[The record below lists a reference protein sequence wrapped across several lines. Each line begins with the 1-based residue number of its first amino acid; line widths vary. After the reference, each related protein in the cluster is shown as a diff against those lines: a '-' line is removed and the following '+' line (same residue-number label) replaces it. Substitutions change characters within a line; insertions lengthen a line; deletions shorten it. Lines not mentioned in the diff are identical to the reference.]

1 MAKATQTS
9 PGRNADYGAPPCT
22 SWIPICILSRCSVI
36 HAYDQ
41 LQPRLYLPLSSMGMC
56 PRVDMRWVT
65 LISNSLNGYQLSH
78 ASRLMKQYSGV
89 WRVIWTIQWN
99 MTFTALSPGWLSAS
113 NLMTGLTGPKPL
125 NFALETV
132 RRLTVQRIT
141 VKAEHSVVSPSMLP
155 QVSQN
160 SDCRENTALGWMVTK
175 R

>member
-1 MAKATQTS
+1 
-9 PGRNADYGAPPCT
+9 
-22 SWIPICILSRCSVI
+22 
-36 HAYDQ
+36 
-41 LQPRLYLPLSSMGMC
+41 
-56 PRVDMRWVT
+56 
-65 LISNSLNGYQLSH
+65 
-78 ASRLMKQYSGV
+78 
-89 WRVIWTIQWN
+89 
-99 MTFTALSPGWLSAS
+99 
-113 NLMTGLTGPKPL
+113 MTGLTGPKPL